1 MASNT
6 NICVFTGNLTRDA
19 ELRMLAG
26 GQYVLQFSVAVNSRV
41 QGNDGW
47 EDRASFLDFSMFGN
61 RAQSL
66 EKYMVKGQKVAVTAS
81 ARWSQWEKDGQKRSK
96 VDFIVKDVELLG
108 RPEGS
113 GDQRKDDGALY
124 DVDIPF

>member
-26 GQYVLQFSVAVNSRV
+26 GQYVLQFSVAVNSRA
-41 QGNDGW
+41 QGSDGW
-47 EDRASFLDFSMFGN
+47 EDRASFFDCSMYGN

-66 EKYMVKGQKVAVTAS
+66 EKYMVKGQRVAVVSS
-81 ARWSQWEKDGQKRSK
+81 ARQSRWEKDGQKRSK
-96 VDFIVKDVELLG
+96 VEFVVKDVELLG

-113 GDQRKDDGALY
+113 GDQRKDGALY